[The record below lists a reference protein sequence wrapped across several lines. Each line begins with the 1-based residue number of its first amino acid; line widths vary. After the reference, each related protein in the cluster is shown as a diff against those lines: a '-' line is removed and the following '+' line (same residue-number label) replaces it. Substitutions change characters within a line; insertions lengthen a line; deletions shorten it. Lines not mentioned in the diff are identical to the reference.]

1 MKTQYKEDGING
13 LGEGVVNVNSE
24 EFKGLQE
31 IIKLRSAELSNE
43 EKEENALFSIKL
55 DMYAYLE
62 NQNDELIEAGRFLND
77 LIKALKIKK
86 KFFADYIQT
95 RESNLSALFSGNRR
109 INADLAIKLGKIFGL
124 NPVVWINIQTKNDID
139 KMKKKNEKDYL
150 NYSLDDLLR
159 KRSGVVI

>member
-86 KFFADYIQT
+86 KFFAEYLGL
-95 RESNLSALFSGNRR
+95 RESNLSALFKSKRK
-109 INADLAIKLGKIFGL
+109 INTDLAIKLGTIFRVDPIL
-124 NPVVWINIQTKNDID
+124 WIHIQS
-139 KMKKKNEKDYL
+139 KNELIRLHQENKMEYQK
-150 NYSLDDLLR
+150 YSLNDLL
-159 KRSGVVI
+159 KKAS